1 MARPRMASVTAM
13 AIPIF
18 AFVDTP
24 LDVGEE
30 WAGVDGWLVEPDEVE
45 LGDIGEVELTAT
57 DRRVAMEKPWEDTEA
72 WSIVTGLEL
81 ELDVIDEGK
90 GSSVVE
96 SGRFCNNDCGDGAS
110 KESGLGNEQSNV
122 PEP

>member
-1 MARPRMASVTAM
+1 MASVTAM
-13 AIPIF
+13 AMPIF

-72 WSIVTGLEL
+72 WSMVTGLEL
-81 ELDVIDEGK
+81 ELDVIDEGE

-96 SGRFCNNDCGDGAS
+96 SVRLCNNCCGDGAS
-110 KESGLGNEQSNV
+110 KVSGLGNEQSNV
-122 PEP
+122 PGP